1 MVSENPQQD
10 QETAISAA
18 VEMLQARLS
27 ERPAAG
33 IILGS
38 GLGGVVEAIRFPTT
52 IPYRDVPGFAISTA
66 HGHPGQLI
74 AGRLDGQPVIAM
86 AGRFHRYEGYTP
98 DAVRFP
104 VRVLAALGVDR
115 LVVTNAAGGLNRN
128 FTVGD
133 LVIIRDHL
141 NWMNGVSKPGGDHR
155 HELGGLPRRHG
166 VVYDPVM
173 TDAVL
178 AASLQHGFPVHE
190 GTYLATL
197 GPTYETRSEY
207 RMMRRV
213 GADLVGMSTVPEVE
227 AAVDSG
233 LRVMALS
240 MVSNV
245 ANPDRP
251 EIADHDEVLQAGR
264 TATAKMEVL
273 IRAAIGC
280 R

>member
-1 MVSENPQQD
+1 ML
-10 QETAISAA
+10 SAA
-18 VEMLQARLS
+18 VEMLRSRLS

-38 GLGGVVEAIRFPTT
+38 GLGGVVEAIELPTVV
-52 IPYRDVPGFAISTA
+52 PFRDVPGFAISTA
-66 HGHPGQLI
+66 HGHRGQLV

-86 AGRFHRYEGYTP
+86 AGRFHRYEGYSP

-104 VRVLAALGVDR
+104 VRVLAALGIDR
-115 LVVTNAAGGLNRN
+115 VVITNAAGGLNPR

-133 LVIIRDHL
+133 LVVIRDHL
-141 NWMNGVSKPGGDHR
+141 NWMSGVSTPHGDDRHSFGGV
-155 HELGGLPRRHG
+155 PRRRG
-166 VVYDPVM
+166 QVYDSAM
-173 TDAVL
+173 ADAVI
-178 AASLQHGFPVHE
+178 AASVQHGFSIQQ

-207 RMMRRV
+207 RMMRHV

-233 LRVMALS
+233 LRVLALS

-245 ANPDRP
+245 ANPDQP
-251 EIADHDEVLQAGR
+251 EIADHGKVLQAGR
-264 TATAKMEVL
+264 AATAKMETLV
-273 IRAAIGC
+273 RVAISC
-280 R
+280 H